1 MAVLGAATLSG
12 CYAYVPVARPAVGA
26 PVRVKVPV
34 RSTVGASDG
43 QSEMVSFE
51 GTVVSFGDTLLLGT
65 RTSQVVGAH
74 RDFVIAD
81 TIRVA
86 TDQLEDLEER
96 VLSKGRSAAL
106 TAGIVAGG
114 ILLATVID
122 GWAGGDEGDRPGDT
136 PNPETS
142 RISNRP
148 RGWRLFGFRIP
159 VPWPSG

>member
-1 MAVLGAATLSG
+1 MVALGAATLSG
-12 CYAYVPVARPAVGA
+12 CYTYVPVERPAVGA

-34 RSTVGASDG
+34 RSTVGASGG

-65 RTSQVVGAH
+65 RATQVVGAH
-74 RDFVIAD
+74 RDFVTVD
-81 TIRVA
+81 TIRVR

-96 VLSKGRSAAL
+96 VLSKGRTAAF

-114 ILLATVID
+114 LLLATVID

-136 PNPETS
+136 PNPETF
-142 RISNRP
+142 RISTRP
-148 RGWRLFGFRIP
+148 RGWRLFGVRIP
-159 VPWPSG
+159 IPWPSG